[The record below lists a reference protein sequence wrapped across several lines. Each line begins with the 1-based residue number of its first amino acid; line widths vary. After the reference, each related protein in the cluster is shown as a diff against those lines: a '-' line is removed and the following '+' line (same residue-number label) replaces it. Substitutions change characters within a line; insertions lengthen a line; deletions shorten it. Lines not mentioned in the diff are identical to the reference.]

1 MAVIKRAGVLDGAR
15 VEDKIARMVMTNFCG
30 CCSSKHGCSV
40 VQTCLEKFSQDN
52 KMLIAEQLLELDSED
67 QFTDFWVHGSLVFNL
82 CLDLLD
88 SASLAAVAFT
98 LCGRYIS
105 LASHIRHYRPVRALL
120 ARLATTDCFTEVLPE
135 LEQDL
140 VLLACNRFGHMV
152 VVSLLETSPPV
163 IQTRL
168 IAAF

>member
-1 MAVIKRAGVLDGAR
+1 
-15 VEDKIARMVMTNFCG
+15 
-30 CCSSKHGCSV
+30 
-40 VQTCLEKFSQDN
+40 
-52 KMLIAEQLLELDSED
+52 
-67 QFTDFWVHGSLVFNL
+67 VHGSLVFNL